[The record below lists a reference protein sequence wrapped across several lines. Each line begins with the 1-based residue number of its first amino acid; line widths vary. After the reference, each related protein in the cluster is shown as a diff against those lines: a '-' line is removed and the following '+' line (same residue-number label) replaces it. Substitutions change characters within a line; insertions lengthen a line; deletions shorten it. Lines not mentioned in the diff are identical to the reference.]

1 MKKMDKIINKD
12 VKHFLT
18 ISRLSLKIKF
28 HIVPLIPAWK
38 QNRWE
43 SFKKRKTTNIIHL
56 YCSCVIAYN
65 PPVIC

>member
-28 HIVPLIPAWK
+28 HIVPLIPARK
-38 QNRWE
+38 QNRWK
-43 SFKKRKTTNIIHL
+43 SFKKKKQPTT
-56 YCSCVIAYN
+56 Y
-65 PPVIC
+65 ICTAVV